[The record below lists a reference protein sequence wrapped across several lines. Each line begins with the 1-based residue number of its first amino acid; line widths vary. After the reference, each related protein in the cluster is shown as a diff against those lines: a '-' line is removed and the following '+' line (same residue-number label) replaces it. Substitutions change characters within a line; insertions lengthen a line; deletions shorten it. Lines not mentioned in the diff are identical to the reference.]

1 MAKRTESSTP
11 RRSGRTR
18 TSKTTPADATQ
29 PVATANDSG
38 TVRDELPNIPE
49 PGDVADQA
57 QRSESIAAAQAQRAE
72 SMAAAQAQ
80 RSESMA
86 AEPSE
91 EDIRLRAYH
100 RFLER
105 GAVHGRHFDDWLEAE
120 RELKERSPKS

>member
-1 MAKRTESSTP
+1 MAKRTEANTP
-11 RRSGRTR
+11 RRPGRTR
-18 TSKTTPADATQ
+18 TRKTTPADATH

-57 QRSESIAAAQAQRAE
+57 QRSESIAAAQA
-72 SMAAAQAQ
+72 AQAQ

-86 AEPSE
+86 SEPSE

-120 RELKERSPKS
+120 RELKERNPKS